1 MLTAP
6 LALPAVIAWI
16 IFGVGLYLGVE
27 SSSRLILA
35 IAAAVATEAIFSS
48 LAAALGVSV
57 LETQKT
63 LWRWIARR
71 GNT

>member
-6 LALPAVIAWI
+6 LALPAAIAWI
-16 IFGVGLYLGVE
+16 VFGVGLYLGVE
-27 SSSRLILA
+27 SSSRLILV

-48 LAAALGVSV
+48 LAAELGISV
-57 LETQKT
+57 LEARKT
-63 LWRWIARR
+63 LWHWIARR